1 MFHQYFSNQY
11 LVNQILRHASVD
23 DNSDCEISHFS
34 RFRKRFYDQVFEL
47 LDGCSGGVVV
57 DSFQLH
63 NTVKHCGLSS
73 RRSRVQIPAGALH
86 NRSIISIDLH
96 IISKYPPFPRHLPP
110 SSTYSIISRRE
121 FSLIISNLTSNGWA
135 EAVVCRSELSI
146 IVSISIHVQTLST
159 SCSRS
164 ILMKKVGVHDSTSTN
179 PYGPHEAF
187 RKWYDELLLLWV
199 ISRVFLQNIYRLP
212 KYQFGSESNQLLI

>member
-1 MFHQYFSNQY
+1 VFHQYFSNQY
-11 LVNQILRHASVD
+11 LVNHILSHASVD

-86 NRSIISIDLH
+86 NRSIISIDPH
-96 IISKYPPFPRHLPP
+96 IISKYPPFPRHLP
-110 SSTYSIISRRE
+110 SSSIYSIISRAD

-164 ILMKKVGVHDSTSTN
+164 ILMNKGGVHDSTCTN
-179 PYGPHEAF
+179 PCGP
-187 RKWYDELLLLWV
+187 LWCV
-199 ISRVFLQNIYRLP
+199 P
-212 KYQFGSESNQLLI
+212 